1 MLDKWKLREI
11 IVLSVLSVVF
21 AVIYLLFLQFG
32 NVLFGMFGL
41 IGYDIIF
48 GIWFIVSIIAAY
60 IIRKPGAAFLSE
72 TIAATIE
79 VMIGNAVGPRL
90 ILSGMI
96 QGLGAEAVFAA
107 TKWKNYSTWVL
118 MAAGMGS
125 SIFSFVWGYFIS
137 GFAALSPGY
146 VTAMF
151 VVRLLSGAL
160 LAGLLGKYVS
170 EGLART
176 GSLNSFPLGKELKQR
191 KPSNVTF

>member
-1 MLDKWKLREI
+1 MLEKWKLREV
-11 IVLSVLSVVF
+11 IVLSVLAVVF
-21 AVIYLLFLQFG
+21 AVVYLLFLQLG
-32 NVLFGMFGL
+32 NVLFGLFGL
-41 IGYDIIF
+41 IGYDMIF

-72 TIAATIE
+72 TVAATIE
-79 VMIGNAVGPRL
+79 VMIGNAVGPQL

-118 MAAGMGS
+118 VAAGMGS

-151 VVRLLSGAL
+151 FVRLVSGAL
-160 LAGLLGKYVS
+160 LAGLLGKYLS
-170 EGLART
+170 DGLART
-176 GSLNSFPLGKELKQR
+176 GALSSFPLGKEHKR
-191 KPSNVTF
+191 NVPV